1 MLTQSDPASGVPLPT
16 AERHPWRDGRLWLLL
31 AATYVAAG
39 KIGLALA
46 FVNPSATAVWPPT
59 GIALAAVLIFGPRV
73 WPGIFLGAFL
83 MNETTAGTLTASLVI
98 AAGNTL
104 EALLGGYLVNR
115 FAGGRSAFTHGRNIF
130 LFVLFAGFV
139 STSLSATIGV
149 TTLSSFAFGEWS
161 AYWPTWLTWWLG
173 DVAGVLVVAPALLF
187 WHANPRVNWSQN
199 RWIEAALL
207 FILMAVIG
215 SVIFVRSEYPL
226 GFLCIPLCVWAAS
239 RFGQREA
246 ATVTCLLSLIAIW
259 GSTHGLGTFGG
270 QSPNDSLLILQA
282 FMVTACIVGFTI
294 GAAVSGQRFAEE
306 QLHLA
311 YQDLELRVRS
321 GASERRLQTIIDA
334 EPACVKL
341 VSRDGVLLEMNR
353 SGLEMVG
360 AADLSQV
367 AGGAVINLVH
377 PADRDRFV
385 EMHRAVSDG
394 SPGRL
399 EFRIITLN
407 GDERWVE
414 SHSVPFDRSPVER
427 DARRAVLSVTS
438 DVTERKHLEEQLRQG
453 HKMEAVGLLAGGVA
467 HDFNNL
473 LTAIGGYTE
482 FVLETL
488 DDSDSR
494 RRDLLEVHKATERAA
509 TLTRQLLAFGR
520 RQVLQS
526 QVLDLNVLVADVHNL
541 LQRTIPEHITFVLDL
556 SPVLDNVR
564 ADSNQLQQVLMN
576 LAVNA
581 ADAMPQGG
589 QLRLATNTVDV
600 DNAWARRHPPMT
612 PGRYVRLVVSDT
624 GIGMSPETK
633 ARVFEPFFT
642 TKQPGKGT
650 GLGLATVYGIVKQ
663 SGGFIWVTSQLQRG
677 SSFEIYLPAV
687 QDPIESA
694 LPVSRQA
701 EPTGGTETVLLA
713 EDDGGVRG
721 LARDVLRKYG
731 YHVLEARDG
740 SEALSIAKQYD
751 GLIHILVTD
760 VVMPGLSGRHL
771 ADRLRQ
777 LHPDVGVLYSSGYS
791 AKAREGAGLEQGLP
805 LLAKPYP
812 PAELLHKVREVLDA
826 TNMAD

>member
-1 MLTQSDPASGVPLPT
+1 VLTQSDPASGVPLPT
-16 AERHPWRDGRLWLLL
+16 AERHLWRDGRLWLLL
-31 AATYVAAG
+31 AATYVVAG

-139 STSLSATIGV
+139 STSLSAAIGV

-207 FILMAVIG
+207 FILVAVIG

-270 QSPNDSLLILQA
+270 QSPKDSLLILQA

-341 VSRDGVLLEMNR
+341 VSSDGLLLDMNR
-353 SGLEMVG
+353 AGLEMIG
-360 AADLSQV
+360 ATTLSQV
-367 AGGAVINLVH
+367 AGSPVTNLVH
-377 PADRDRFV
+377 PSDRDRFAK
-385 EMHRAVSDG
+385 MHRAASGG

-399 EFRIITLN
+399 EYRVIALN

-414 SHSVPFDRSPVER
+414 SHFVPFDVAPADR
-427 DARRAVLSVTS
+427 DTEPAVLSVTN

-453 HKMEAVGLLAGGVA
+453 HRMEAVGLLAGGIA

-482 FVLETL
+482 FVMATL
-488 DDSDSR
+488 DESDSR
-494 RRDLLEVHKATERAA
+494 HTDLLEVRKAAERAA
-509 TLTRQLLAFGR
+509 ILTRQLLAFGR
-520 RQVLQS
+520 RQVMRS
-526 QVLDLNVLVADVHNL
+526 TVLDLNVLVADVHKL
-541 LQRTIPEHITFVLDL
+541 LQRTIPEHITFMLDL

-564 ADSNQLQQVLMN
+564 ADSSQLQQVLMN

-589 QLRLATNTVDV
+589 ALRLATSTVDM
-600 DNAWARRHPPMT
+600 DAAGARRRPPMT
-612 PGRYVRLVVSDT
+612 PGRYVRLVASDT
-624 GIGMSPETK
+624 GIGMSPETM

-663 SGGFIWVTSQLQRG
+663 SGGFIWLTSQPHQG
-677 SSFEIYLPAV
+677 TSVEIYLPAV
-687 QDPIESA
+687 QEPVESA
-694 LPVSRQA
+694 LPVSQQV
-701 EPTGGTETVLLA
+701 EPIGGTETILLA
-713 EDDGGVRG
+713 EDDGGVRR

-740 SEALSIAKQYD
+740 DDALSIAKQYD
-751 GLIHILVTD
+751 GVIHLLVTD
-760 VVMPGLSGRHL
+760 VVMPGLSGRQL
-771 ADRLRQ
+771 VGRLVQ
-777 LHPDVGVLYSSGYS
+777 VYPDVKILYSSGYS
-791 AKAREGAGLEQGLP
+791 ANVTGGAGLELALP
-805 LLAKPYP
+805 LLAKPYAL
-812 PAELLHKVREVLDA
+812 AELLHKVRETLDG
-826 TNMAD
+826 